1 MGERSSRL
9 ALVALVLLCASGVA
23 RAEDINTTQAREHYN
38 KGAKAFALGKFDD
51 AIKEYEA
58 AYELRDDPVFLY
70 NIAQAHRLNRN
81 PERALFF
88 YRSYLS
94 HAPRAENAADVRQK
108 IADLQKLVDEQAHSQ
123 TAPPTVPITPE
134 RGGTPAEPPAPTPAP
149 AAATS
154 PPPPADSNAGR
165 TKTIAGIAL
174 VAGGAAILVTGIV
187 LSALVPGINSDLQRA
202 ANNGGTY
209 DPSLQSRAKTYQIVG
224 PVLDGVGGL
233 AAVAGGVL
241 MYLGHRDKASAHASV
256 TPMVGPGLAGA
267 AVQGSF

>member
-1 MGERSSRL
+1 L
-9 ALVALVLLCASGVA
+9 FALVVLVTLCANGAA
-23 RAEDINTTQAREHYN
+23 RAEDTNTTQAREHYN

-94 HAPRAENAADVRQK
+94 HAPKAENAADVRQK

-123 TAPPTVPITPE
+123 SAPPTMPITPE
-134 RGGTPAEPPAPTPAP
+134 HPTNEAAQPPSTATATPP
-149 AAATS
+149 AAATT
-154 PPPPADSNAGR
+154 PPPVDDNAGR
-165 TKTIAGIAL
+165 SKTIAGIAL
-174 VAGGAAILVTGIV
+174 IAGGAAILVSGIV
-187 LSALVPGINSDLQRA
+187 LSALVPGINSDLKNA
-202 ANNGGTY
+202 ASNGGTY
-209 DPSLQSRAKTYQIVG
+209 DPSLQSRAKTFQVVG

-241 MYLGHRDKASAHASV
+241 LYLGHRDKTRAHASV
-256 TPMVGPGLAGA
+256 TPMVGAGLAGA
-267 AVQGSF
+267 AVVGSF